1 MNNLSISFESEHKTR
16 HLRSNAKEY
25 LFLLLIIIL
34 GCACFRLWIARDSVS
49 SIKPDDSVI
58 SVQFLK
64 TPANIEL
71 LHNNLGFSLLI
82 PNSGITWDDVI
93 LMSNREF
100 AVHIN
105 AIGQINGI
113 TIDTNIS
120 DAQKLSIEQF
130 GLFIKNI
137 NDRTLISQQE
147 TAFPLSSTRIFTL
160 MPLWPFFD
168 GHIESP
174 EKSGW
179 LEINKDG
186 LVFHD
191 FGVKPTIN
199 SSQMLFPDNSV
210 AVARVLSTQESLN
223 TNTLLSNLLTSPIK
237 SILEITRSDSPWA
250 ISLYSYES
258 ENLDYSILI
267 KNKLAT
273 EDLALLAKQLIQSGD
288 LSTVA
293 LTLDDSTHVSELVST
308 YQNPEVSITTEQGS
322 TFIHAYTDK
331 NEIHLTQ
338 TPTDL
343 YITSIDSSLISA
355 QKNAQPACN
364 SKAHTFADLSQIKLN
379 PSMGFDNLLIDQFQ
393 SFGITNRNI
402 YFCW

>member
-1 MNNLSISFESEHKTR
+1 MNNLSISLESEHKPR

-25 LFLLLIIIL
+25 LFLLLIIML
-34 GCACFRLWIARDSVS
+34 GCAFFRLWIARDSVS
-49 SIKPDDSVI
+49 SIKPNNSVI

-71 LHNNLGFSLLI
+71 LHSNLGFSLLI

-100 AVHIN
+100 AVHIG

-113 TIDTNIS
+113 TIDTDIS

-137 NDRTLISQQE
+137 DGKTLISQQE
-147 TAFPLSSTRIFTL
+147 TAFPLSSTHIFTL
-160 MPLWPFFD
+160 IPLWPFFD

-179 LEINKDG
+179 LEVDKDG
-186 LVFHD
+186 LIFHG

-210 AVARVLSTQESLN
+210 AVAQVLSTQESLN

-237 SILEITRSDSPWA
+237 SILEITGLDSPWA

-258 ENLDYSILI
+258 EDLDYSILV

-273 EDLALLAKQLIQSGD
+273 EDLALLAKQLIQSGN

-293 LTLDDSTHVSELVST
+293 LTLDDSTKVSEIKAEYS
-308 YQNPEVSITTEQGS
+308 NPEISISTEQGS
-322 TFIHAYTDK
+322 TFLHAYTDK

-338 TPTDL
+338 TPTHL
-343 YITSIDSSLISA
+343 YITSINSSLISA
-355 QKNAQPACN
+355 QKSIEPICN
-364 SKAHTFADLSQIKLN
+364 KNAHTFVDLTAVKNNLN
-379 PSMGFDNLLIDQFQ
+379 MDFSNFFINQFR
-393 SFGITNRNI
+393 SLGISNNNI